1 MNNNHELEYCIKSI
15 TDFAKTDDLNQIKS
29 FFKQNELGLT
39 FEWIC
44 AVIIENKQPISIEL
58 KNRLL
63 KLFNY
68 FNEAED
74 NRWKEIK
81 LEEKINSIK
90 TTRIEQR

>member
-1 MNNNHELEYCIKSI
+1 MENMNIDHELEYCIKSI
-15 TDFAKTDDLNQIKS
+15 TDFAKTNDLNQIES
-29 FFKQNELGLT
+29 FIKQNELGLA

-44 AVIIENKQPISIEL
+44 AVIIENGPPVTIKF

-63 KLFNY
+63 RLFNY
-68 FNEAED
+68 LNEAKD

-90 TTRIEQR
+90 IIK